1 MIRWYMLYSYW
12 ILVLAGLY
20 AVGLQPISTFPSSL
34 LALPFGVFF
43 VYQKYRVDPN
53 WKLGLAFLLHFVPF
67 MIVPWILT
75 KNVLLWN
82 FLFLWLYV
90 VFMTLA
96 EADIVQTYKKTYYEI
111 HTNLKDFAAER
122 AGF

>member
-12 ILVLAGLY
+12 IFVLALLY
-20 AVGLQPISTFPSSL
+20 ATGLQPISTFPSSL

-53 WKLGLAFLLHFVPF
+53 WKLGLAFLLHAVPF
-67 MIVPWILT
+67 MAVPWILT
-75 KNVLLWN
+75 KDVLLWN
-82 FLFLWLYV
+82 VLFLLFYV
-90 VFMTLA
+90 ALMTVA
-96 EADIVQTYKKTYYEI
+96 GVDVVQTYKKTYYEI
-111 HTNLKDFAAER
+111 HSNLKDFLAER

>member
-12 ILVLAGLY
+12 IFVLALLY
-20 AVGLQPISTFPSSL
+20 AAGLQPISTCPSSL

-53 WKLGLAFLLHFVPF
+53 WKLGLAFLLHAVPF
-67 MIVPWILT
+67 MAVPWILT
-75 KNVLLWN
+75 KDVLLWN
-82 FLFLWLYV
+82 VLFLLFYV
-90 VFMTLA
+90 ALMTVA
-96 EADIVQTYKKTYYEI
+96 GVDVVQTYKKTYYEI
-111 HTNLKDFAAER
+111 HTNLKDFLAER